1 MKIYTK
7 KDQTHHTEGIFH
19 FSLQLCFLQT
29 CKSGIIERLDIL
41 QDVEKD
47 SEDDSKDAEDIEA
60 EINKFHESCV
70 NILSRIDICSKNL
83 QNLEVKTFTMEIEY
97 IYYYIKIWTL
107 QKFGSPDLYSRM

>member
-1 MKIYTK
+1 M
-7 KDQTHHTEGIFH
+7 Q
-19 FSLQLCFLQT
+19 S

-47 SEDDSKDAEDIEA
+47 SEDDSKDVEAKSSKDAEDIEA

-83 QNLEVKTFTMEIEY
+83 QHLDVSINLHL
-97 IYYYIKIWTL
+97 L
-107 QKFGSPDLYSRM
+107 QLQLWKYFEKL